1 MTMHLERG
9 LTTLR
14 TKKRKKA
21 KLTLGKIAKLEQQMR
36 EHNKYMKSIGCH
48 NLVMNLK
55 EYTDYCQGN
64 YKSKAQKSVANNDF
78 KPLKTVESYVRKT
91 EYIPSK
97 DSTESFA
104 PCTRKEPQQYSGE
117 RKLLGIA
124 TMHKSNLVPVF
135 SDDDAKEL
143 AKMRR

>member
-1 MTMHLERG
+1 MHLERG
-9 LTTLR
+9 LTTLN

-21 KLTLGKIAKLEQQMR
+21 KLTLGKVAKLEQQMR

-55 EYTDYCQGN
+55 EYTDYSQGN
-64 YKSKAQKSVANNDF
+64 YKSKNKDF
-78 KPLKTVESYVRKT
+78 RPLKQTDTYVRETK
-91 EYIPSK
+91 YVPSK
-97 DSTESFA
+97 NSVDSFA
-104 PCTRKEPQQYSGE
+104 PCTKKEPLQYSGE

>member
-1 MTMHLERG
+1 MTMHLARG
-9 LTTLR
+9 LTTLN

-21 KLTLGKIAKLEQQMR
+21 KLTLSKVAKLEQQMR
-36 EHNKYMKSIGCH
+36 DHNKFMKSIGCH

-55 EYTDYCQGN
+55 EYTDYCQGT
-64 YKSKAQKSVANNDF
+64 YKSKNKEF
-78 KPLKTVESYVRKT
+78 KPLKQTETYVRKT

-97 DSTESFA
+97 DSAESFA

>member
-1 MTMHLERG
+1 MTMHLARG
-9 LTTLR
+9 LTTLN

-21 KLTLGKIAKLEQQMR
+21 KLTLGKVAKLEQQMR

-55 EYTDYCQGN
+55 ESQIIFQGT
-64 YKSKAQKSVANNDF
+64 YKSKNRDF
-78 KPLKTVESYVRKT
+78 KPLKQTESYVRKT

-97 DSTESFA
+97 DSAESFA

>member
-9 LTTLR
+9 LTTLN

-21 KLTLGKIAKLEQQMR
+21 KLTLGKVAKLEQQMK
-36 EHNKYMKSIGCH
+36 EHNKYMKSIGAP

-64 YKSKAQKSVANNDF
+64 YKSKTKPSVVRT
-78 KPLKTVESYVRKT
+78 PWHESGVHRENTKW
-91 EYIPSK
+91 EPSLNSK
-97 DSTESFA
+97 DSFA
-104 PCTRKEPQQYSGE
+104 PCTKKKPMEYSGE

-135 SDDDAKEL
+135 SDEDAKEL